1 MYRRVATV
9 LALVCAGVLLTGCST
24 IEGFAQDASGR
35 GSSASDEPCVPSE
48 AGSDRAPKQSGT
60 PTPTPTPTLD
70 PRVAEEIRTAVHLV
84 DALRAVDS
92 VSTSTSNA
100 QSTAADTD
108 RPDCL
113 LVSNHFSTVV
123 TVAMSPGASAADAA
137 AVPTTMAEHIAWTGV
152 RLTLTVP
159 AGPGHIATVVHYD
172 GTFDQTIPIET
183 STGVAQGLSVL
194 AATPHVTSLEASIP
208 MTMRVDYGSLTIGV
222 DSSDQGTLDAVRAV
236 IDTTAFRDTTLHGSF
251 GNGAKP

>member
-1 MYRRVATV
+1 V

-35 GSSASDEPCVPSE
+35 GSSASDEPCVPNE
-48 AGSDRAPKQSGT
+48 ARSDRAPKQSGTPT

-84 DALRAVDS
+84 GALRAVDS

-152 RLTLTVP
+152 RLTLNVP